1 MTETPKQDN
10 LAENAQETLAERSAR
25 LEEEAR
31 AAADAA
37 QHEQADPLAPEPE
50 DVAENDYYTEDDP
63 LNVGDDNESVDE
75 ADGHM
80 VIMRLQKE
88 LEEAKDQMVRAV
100 AETEN
105 IRRRSVKERDDS
117 RKYAIAGFS
126 KDIVNVADNL
136 RRALEAV
143 PEELLEQHEQLKGL
157 IGGIEAT
164 ERELLRAF
172 EKNGITKMDT
182 AEGVFDPNLHEVMFE
197 TPGTGQ
203 PAGTIIQTLEQGYM
217 LHDRLL
223 RPARVGVAKADESA
237 PQQSAGIDTEA

>member
-1 MTETPKQDN
+1 MTNNSDNEPNDLGNDENREETI
-10 LAENAQETLAERSAR
+10 AERSAR
-25 LEEEAR
+25 LEEEAI
-31 AAADAA
+31 AIADAA
-37 QHEQADPLAPEPE
+37 MHEQQDPLAPEPE
-50 DVAENDYYTEDDP
+50 ESELYGEEEDP
-63 LNVGDDNESVDE
+63 LNAGDD
-75 ADGHM
+75 ADGHL
-80 VIMRLQKE
+80 VILRLQKE
-88 LEEAKDQMVRAV
+88 LEEANDKMVRAV

-136 RRALEAV
+136 RRALDAV
-143 PEELLEQHEQLKGL
+143 PAELLEQHEQLKGL

-182 AEGVFDPNLHEVMFE
+182 AEGIFDPNLHEVMFE

-223 RPARVGVAKADESA
+223 RPARVGVAKAEDNA
-237 PQQSAGIDTEA
+237 PPESAGIDTEA